1 MTNHT
6 SPETVENQIQSLLK
20 EDFLLKIKA
29 EIETSDDEWNDEWIG
44 FLRKFFLNGRRVQAS
59 FDIQDTFLQLVHDF
73 TNWSERRLA
82 AQVFDLINT
91 LLLFKK
97 TGQVTPEMDE
107 FNKGM
112 DQIIARAKNIHLDW
126 EETHESFDIYAPTTI
141 EEMFKLVF
149 TLINVPSPQHLF
161 SDENYSE
168 QDEELRYLYSIGLYI
183 TYESFKED
191 F

>member
-73 TNWSERRLA
+73 THWSERRLA